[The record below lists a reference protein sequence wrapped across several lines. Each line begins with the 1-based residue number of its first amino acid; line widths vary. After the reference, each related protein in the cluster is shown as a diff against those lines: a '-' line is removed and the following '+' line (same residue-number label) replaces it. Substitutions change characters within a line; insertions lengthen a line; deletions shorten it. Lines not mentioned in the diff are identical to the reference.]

1 MPHHTPL
8 IATIVAGLVAAFA
21 FGAVAQRLRLSPL
34 VGYLLAGVL
43 VGPFTPGYV
52 ADQKIANELAE
63 IGVILLMFGVGLHF
77 SVKDLLAV
85 RKIAVPGA
93 LAQMAVATVLGIGLS
108 ALLGWPLISGLV
120 FGLAL
125 SVASTVVLLRALQE
139 RRLVQTERGKI
150 AVGWLIV
157 EDLAM
162 VLALVLLP
170 ALAGAMKAGQGA
182 SDPLTAWGLP
192 LGLTLLKVGGFVAFM
207 MIVARRAVP
216 WLLHY
221 VAHTG
226 SRELFRLAVFAIALG
241 VAFGAAMLFG
251 VSFALGAFFAGMILA
266 DSELSH
272 RAAEETLPLR
282 DAFAVLFF
290 VSVGMLFNP
299 FVVLAHPLTVL
310 AVLAIVI
317 VGKSLAAY
325 AILKLFKRSDTTAI
339 TVAASLA
346 QIGEFSFILAG
357 LGVDLQ
363 ILPREGRDLIL
374 AGAIISI
381 MLNPLIFALA
391 TRQPK
396 AAAEPGPAPI
406 GAAPEPVPE
415 PANDLLPTSLEGH
428 AVLVGY
434 GQVGQALAAGLRER
448 GDPFVLIEAEPEF
461 AAKAA
466 EQGYEVIVG
475 SAVEPRVLEAAGVAR
490 AARMYVA
497 VADGFE
503 CGGVVDHA
511 RKAAPDLIIIAR
523 AHSEEEAAHLI
534 AHGADRI
541 VMGEAEIAR
550 GMLDSE
556 PAPPPPSGLVV
567 PTAAPVA
574 IVPATDAGDP
584 ILDDAEKAVLAA
596 LRAFDIW
603 PGEAMS
609 WASVR
614 DAALQRGFEGE
625 RLDAAGE
632 SLRRK
637 DLIRD
642 LDSER
647 ITLTRPGFLAAPQ
660 AA

>member
-8 IATIVAGLVAAFA
+8 IATIVAGLVVAFVL
-21 FGAVAQRLRLSPL
+21 GALAQRLRLSPL
-34 VGYLLAGVL
+34 VGYLLAGVI

-77 SVKDLLAV
+77 SVKDLMAV
-85 RKIAVPGA
+85 RKVAVPGA
-93 LAQMAVATVLGIGLS
+93 LAQMTVATVLGIGLS

-170 ALAGAMKAGQGA
+170 ALAGAMKAGDGA
-182 SDPLTAWGLP
+182 ADPLTAWGIP

-207 MIVARRAVP
+207 LIVARRAVP

-241 VAFGAAMLFG
+241 IAFGAAMLFG

-299 FVVLAHPLTVL
+299 FVVLANPLTVL

-357 LGVDLQ
+357 LGVDLD

-391 TRQPK
+391 TRAPK
-396 AAAEPGPAPI
+396 AVPEP
-406 GAAPEPVPE
+406 AAPVPVVPEPE
-415 PANDLLPTSLEGH
+415 PANDLSPTSLSAH
-428 AVLVGY
+428 SVVVGY
-434 GQVGQALAAGLRER
+434 GRVGQAVAAGLKAQ
-448 GDPFVLIEAEPEF
+448 GTPFVLVEAEPEF
-461 AAKAA
+461 AAKAG
-466 EQGYEVIVG
+466 EQGYEVIIG
-475 SAVEPRVLEAAGVAR
+475 SAVETRVLEAAGVPR

-511 RKAAPDLIIIAR
+511 RKANAGLEIIAR
-523 AHSEEEAAHLI
+523 AHSDAEAAHLI
-534 AHGADRI
+534 AHGADRV

-550 GMLDSE
+550 GMLEGEVAPEDARQ
-556 PAPPPPSGLVV
+556 PAAAEVV
-567 PTAAPVA
+567 EFIPGGPRLL
-574 IVPATDAGDP
+574 
-584 ILDDAEKAVLAA
+584 ILDDAERAVLAA
-596 LRAFDIW
+596 VRSFDVW
-603 PGEAMS
+603 PGEAIS
-609 WASVR
+609 WAAVH
-614 DAALQRGFEGE
+614 DAAVLRGFDGE
-625 RLDAAGE
+625 RLDHASE
-632 SLRRK
+632 TLRRK
-637 DLIRD
+637 DCLRD
-642 LDSER
+642 LDHER
-647 ITLTRPGFLAAPQ
+647 ITLTKQGFLAALQP
-660 AA
+660 AAA

>member
-396 AAAEPGPAPI
+396 AAAEPGPAPA

-466 EQGYEVIVG
+466 EQGYEVVVG

-603 PGEAMS
+603 PGEAIS

-614 DAALQRGFEGE
+614 DAALQRGFGGE